1 MKFLCILQLPYRRFF
16 TILFTREASVSVSG
30 AGRLGNLSNE
40 ERDMNKALHALVY
53 VILVVAGVAL
63 YFEIQLYGKKE
74 LLKDRNRQLEDYLI
88 NISKTIE
95 KADAPKPTSVPEAR
109 KDTSPIEAKLVE
121 TPETENLLEDYPA
134 QREVQNLDTLKWDDK
149 ERIQLRQLYKLDP
162 EGNKMPD
169 AANPGDFVKKGP
181 GTAQELLD
189 RLFERAKA
197 QQANLNTTRAELAA
211 IRTKLETLVA
221 EYNKLP
227 PDMRQDKVTIEE
239 LKKNIA
245 DLEDQKKA
253 VEEQLAK
260 TKTQV
265 EELNAEIASLKD
277 EVTNAKDETEAVKE
291 ELAKVQKQKE
301 QLMKLLQQQ
310 AATQSS
316 AAAGS
321 VVTSVTAGNKGTLV
335 EVNNEFMFA
344 VVEFSEEAIKELL
357 GPERQ
362 NALPQLE
369 MGLRRKGFNG
379 PAGEFVGRI
388 RLRQGVQGKN
398 FVIAD
403 ILGDW
408 KQAEAQ
414 KGDVVF
420 AE

>member
-1 MKFLCILQLPYRRFF
+1 
-16 TILFTREASVSVSG
+16 
-30 AGRLGNLSNE
+30 
-40 ERDMNKALHALVY
+40 MNKALHVLVY
-53 VILVVAGVAL
+53 VILAVAAAAL
-63 YFEIQLYGKKE
+63 YFEINLYGKKE

-95 KADAPKPTSVPEAR
+95 KADAPKPTAALEAR
-109 KDTSPIEAKLVE
+109 KDVSPIEAKLVE
-121 TPETENLLEDYPA
+121 TPETENLLDDYPA
-134 QREVQNLDTLKWDDK
+134 NREVQNLDTLKWDDK
-149 ERIQLRQLYKLDP
+149 ERIQLRQLYKLDA

-189 RLFERAKA
+189 KLFDRAKA
-197 QQANLNTTRAELAA
+197 QQANLNSTRAELAN
-211 IRTKLETLVA
+211 IRTKLENLVA

-265 EELNAEIASLKD
+265 EEQNAEIASLKD

-291 ELAKVQKQKE
+291 DLAKVQKQKD

-310 AATQSS
+310 AATQSAS
-316 AAAGS
+316 SSGAAI
-321 VVTSVTAGNKGTLV
+321 TSLSAGNKGTLV

-379 PAGEFVGRI
+379 PAGEFVGHI
-388 RLRQGVQGKN
+388 RLRQSVHGKN

-414 KGDVVF
+414 KGDIVF